1 MSTDDAFHCF
11 IFGCLIS
18 SSFTYVFVKS
28 KFFYWVFPLCW
39 ISHSF
44 CQVSHLHCL
53 FSYLGPHW
61 IFWFFAVIVTSFYC
75 LFKFLEVVR
84 HYQMYGV
91 DAFFLLFSYLIIEAL
106 WDFWGV
112 PNCVGVGFSCFSL
125 FLCYDLYIFGVDPSI
140 FFPYPFFCFILCGFS
155 YWESSLSHQA
165 TRKNIFKNPDTKMQ

>member
-1 MSTDDAFHCF
+1 MSTEDAFHCF

-18 SSFTYVFVKS
+18 SSFTYVLVKS

-61 IFWFFAVIVTSFYC
+61 IFC
-75 LFKFLEVVR
+75 
-84 HYQMYGV
+84 
-91 DAFFLLFSYLIIEAL
+91 FLLLLLLHLYVYLNFLKLLDIIRCTVLMHFSCFSVILIIEAL
-106 WDFWGV
+106 WDFGECQIV
-112 PNCVGVGFSCFSL
+112 LVLLFHVFLFSYVLICIF
-125 FLCYDLYIFGVDPSI
+125 FGVDQSI
-140 FFPYPFFCFILCGFS
+140 FFPYQFFCFILCGFS
-155 YWESSLSHQA
+155 YLESSLSHQA